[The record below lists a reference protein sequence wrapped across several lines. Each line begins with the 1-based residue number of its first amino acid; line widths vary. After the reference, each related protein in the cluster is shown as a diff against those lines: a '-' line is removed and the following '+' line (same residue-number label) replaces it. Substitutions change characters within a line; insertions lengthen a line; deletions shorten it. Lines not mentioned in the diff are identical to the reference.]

1 MKQRSNRKKGE
12 RETTLGAPDRTQLH
26 EQSNA
31 GIEDA
36 THHSIRFL
44 LRSLL
49 FLPAYNIEIQWY
61 HFTINPIASSAVWLN
76 KDQAIPS
83 LPSWRLTTT
92 ATSYQ
97 YPGGGG
103 SITWIEPRMAMVLTM
118 MYSSSES
125 RRRGS
130 RRNRGTLFWQPVT
143 MKIMKKKE
151 KPKAWAGE
159 ICSGLTVIH
168 LFPN

>member
-1 MKQRSNRKKGE
+1 
-12 RETTLGAPDRTQLH
+12 
-26 EQSNA
+26 
-31 GIEDA
+31 
-36 THHSIRFL
+36 
-44 LRSLL
+44 
-49 FLPAYNIEIQWY
+49 
-61 HFTINPIASSAVWLN
+61 
-76 KDQAIPS
+76 
-83 LPSWRLTTT
+83 
-92 ATSYQ
+92 
-97 YPGGGG
+97 
-103 SITWIEPRMAMVLTM
+103 MAMVLTM

-151 KPKAWAGE
+151 KKPKAWAGE